1 MVLSRRFKDRKEEEE
16 EKERE
21 RWEEKEKGPKNQHF
35 GADKDKDTDIWK
47 VFFAESK
54 HIFSFSFSLLLFFI
68 FTDCESEADIVVQT
82 NTFTATKWYKQ
93 ISCAVAG
100 ASLKQGSGRFDVCV
114 WVWER
119 VCVWGQNG
127 KVRTLFHPSSK
138 KSLRV
143 WTRFLGL
150 RLGSALC

>member
-35 GADKDKDTDIWK
+35 GADKDTDIWK

-114 WVWER
+114 
-119 VCVWGQNG
+119 CVWGQNG

-138 KSLRV
+138 KCLRV

>member
-47 VFFAESK
+47 VFYAESK